1 MELTASQLHQA
12 RFEAVLATQ
21 FMMSPMPAS
30 LQTPLQSPPPE
41 VVVTLTDVDGRRA
54 PKGYEQYSMIFLG
67 PVEPL
72 FTQGIFKFSHAQLGD
87 TPLFA
92 VPISCD
98 ARGAQ
103 YEVCVTRTLE
113 EPPAAAPTLG

>member
-21 FMMSPMPAS
+21 FMMSPMQA
-30 LQTPLQSPPPE
+30 PLQSPTPE
-41 VVVTLTDVDGRRA
+41 VAVTLTAVDGRRA

-72 FTQGIFKFSHAQLGD
+72 FTQGTFKFSHAQLGD

-92 VPISCD
+92 VPIACD
-98 ARGAQ
+98 SRGAQ

-113 EPPAAAPTLG
+113 EPPAEAPTLG

>member
-21 FMMSPMPAS
+21 FMMSP
-30 LQTPLQSPPPE
+30 LQSPASE

-67 PVEPL
+67 PAEPL
-72 FTQGIFKFSHAQLGD
+72 FAQGIFKFSHAQLGD

-113 EPPAAAPTLG
+113 EPSPDAP

>member
-1 MELTASQLHQA
+1 MELTAAQLHQT

-21 FMMSPMPAS
+21 FMMSPLPAP

-41 VVVTLTDVDGRRA
+41 VAVTLTAVDGRRA

-92 VPISCD
+92 VPIACD
-98 ARGAQ
+98 SRGAQ

-113 EPPAAAPTLG
+113 QSTSEAP